1 MPWSTIQN
9 LNMRT
14 PEQVQKLKWKR
25 KRSAKLIKN
34 AVLLAELQLSLG
46 GEVHWGHPLNA
57 LSWNLACV
65 RKLTKQLYYT
75 RLDGCMVG
83 ARAADI
89 KELILKP
96 WGILSSDILMHAA
109 LGIRCTHDFKHQPL
123 LGGASCAQSAFYP
136 KRCVDASAK

>member
-1 MPWSTIQN
+1 MQN

-34 AVLLAELQLSLG
+34 AVSLAELQMSLR
-46 GEVHWGHPLNA
+46 GEVHWEHPLNA

-65 RKLTKQLYYT
+65 RRLTKQLHYT

-83 ARAADI
+83 ARAADT
-89 KELILKP
+89 K
-96 WGILSSDILMHAA
+96 
-109 LGIRCTHDFKHQPL
+109 
-123 LGGASCAQSAFYP
+123 
-136 KRCVDASAK
+136 